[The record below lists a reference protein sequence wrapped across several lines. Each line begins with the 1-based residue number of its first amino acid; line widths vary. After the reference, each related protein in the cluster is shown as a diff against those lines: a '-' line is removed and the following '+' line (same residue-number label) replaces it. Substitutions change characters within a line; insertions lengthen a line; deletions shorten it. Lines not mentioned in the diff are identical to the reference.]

1 MIHFGTGG
9 WREII
14 GDKFTRDNIHR
25 VAHALS
31 SMKEVKKVVIGYD
44 RRFLSKEACFWFIEA
59 LASHNI
65 KSLFIDGSSP
75 TPLIMF
81 ATKLMGA
88 DFGVAVTASH
98 NPAIYNGIKIFT
110 SDGNDAPLETTD
122 RLSELANNISEE
134 ELKNTRNFYEIE
146 HSDLFE
152 KIHPFNDY
160 IDSILNSLNVD
171 AIRNAHLRIAID
183 PMYGVSES
191 ALITLLSSVRCE
203 TTIINGQ
210 HDTLFGG
217 RLPSPASASLHKLMD
232 LVLQKQYNLGVATDG
247 DADRIGIIDE
257 LGNFIH
263 PNTLLCLLYYY
274 LLEFKHWKGAVVRNI
289 ATTHMLDKI
298 AEKYGEKCIETN
310 VGFKYISENMRKY
323 DAIIGGESSGGLTVK
338 GHIGG
343 KDGIYAAALLIEM
356 ICVTKKSIHTLAKEL
371 EEMFGTFY
379 FSENDYR
386 FTPEKKAKL
395 VKMLF
400 EEEKIPAYENIER
413 AYYADGLK
421 VLFKDGS
428 WIIARFSGTEPVLR
442 IFAEAGS
449 HAKTDEYVKMM
460 EDLLD
465 IKEDEKI

>member
-1 MIHFGTGG
+1 MIQFGTGG

-14 GDKFTRDNIHR
+14 GDKFTRENIHR

-88 DFGVAVTASH
+88 DFGVAITASH

-122 RLSELANNISEE
+122 RLSEIANNISEE
-134 ELKNTRNFYEIE
+134 ELKNTKKFYEVE

-152 KIHPFNDY
+152 KIHPFNNY

-203 TTIINGQ
+203 T
-210 HDTLFGG
+210 
-217 RLPSPASASLHKLMD
+217 
-232 LVLQKQYNLGVATDG
+232 ATDG

-257 LGNFIH
+257 LGNFVH

-343 KDGIYAAALLIEM
+343 KDGIYASALLIEM

-386 FTPEKKAKL
+386 FTPEKKANL

-400 EEEKIPAYENIER
+400 EEEKIPAYENIEK

-449 HAKTDEYVKMM
+449 RAKTDEYVKMM
-460 EDLLD
+460 ENLLD